1 LISNVLRNQ
10 GSGGTPAV
18 VGDEWD
24 VGPWAYAGVF
34 IYDGTIQIGW
44 RTCDMGG
51 PDQRTEWG

>member
-1 LISNVLRNQ
+1 
-10 GSGGTPAV
+10 V